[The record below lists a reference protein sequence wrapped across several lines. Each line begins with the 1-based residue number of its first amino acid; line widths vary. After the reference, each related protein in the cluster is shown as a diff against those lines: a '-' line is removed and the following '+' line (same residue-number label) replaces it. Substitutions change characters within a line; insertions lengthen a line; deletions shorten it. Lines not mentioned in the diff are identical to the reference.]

1 MGTVLLVLKLVFFLL
16 ILLELVCFLSCRYI
30 VFERHL
36 AAKTGTNSAVS
47 ELMGRHHMDERY
59 LEVVFYLWVFF
70 FYDCYFHQREMI
82 SFIKLETCRLICCWL
97 RWLLLRVLAFFN
109 LSWEIW

>member
-1 MGTVLLVLKLVFFLL
+1 MGTVLLLLKLFFFI

-59 LEVVFYLWVFF
+59 LEVVFYSWVFF
-70 FYDCYFHQREMI
+70 
-82 SFIKLETCRLICCWL
+82 
-97 RWLLLRVLAFFN
+97 
-109 LSWEIW
+109 